1 MSPWDFLSCGDIPIP
16 LGKKYFTS
24 SDLHYGISRHLF
36 WHTFCQ
42 SSYKSTLSQKKQ
54 CMVCYD
60 SMLWFLSEPTR
71 NRKWLASH
79 CHCPAATS
87 GSDADRSA
95 MHHFGQGMSECP
107 LRAGTGPPV
116 PTECW
121 RLQLGL
127 AVIWWPQLGRSSAHR
142 NLALTVEVR
151 SAE

>member
-1 MSPWDFLSCGDIPIP
+1 MSPWDLLSCGDIPIP
-16 LGKKYFTS
+16 LGKKILYFERS
-24 SDLHYGISRHLF
+24 QP
-36 WHTFCQ
+36 WHFKASILTYF
-42 SSYKSTLSQKKQ
+42 LSIIIQAHPLTKET
-54 CMVCYD
+54 VHG
-60 SMLWFLSEPTR
+60 MLWFSSEPTR

-87 GSDADRSA
+87 RSDADRSA

-107 LRAGTGPPV
+107 LRAGTGPSV
-116 PTECW
+116 PTEIW

-127 AVIWWPQLGRSSAHR
+127 AVIWWSQLGRSSAHR